1 MYFLIYC
8 SNCVVNIDKKYALGE
23 FTLSATDKIDP
34 TPNSRKYAWF
44 VLFMLVLLYFIN
56 YADRTLA
63 NALLEKIKE
72 TYQVSDTYMGFVI
85 GPAFAF
91 IYCLAAIPIARF
103 ADRANRVRIIAI
115 GAVIWSLF
123 TMMSGLAKTPE
134 MFAVS
139 RFGVG
144 IGEAAFLAPAYSL
157 LSDYFPPKRRAFAF
171 AIMNLGVYF
180 GGAFGNIGGTALAA
194 SYDWQTTF
202 LWLGGPGIL
211 LAALTVLF
219 VKEPK
224 RGRLDEGGGASKIQS
239 NFKEVYAKLMGTPA
253 FKYLTIAAFLGGFST
268 IAFGSWAIAM
278 FERIFDISNQSA
290 GARYGTAAL
299 LAGMVGVLLM
309 GFLCDLFSK
318 KTSRAPYILSASGL
332 LGFTL
337 ITIGMCFSKDVAL
350 ATALVYPA
358 SILGAGWV
366 VAVQAA
372 LQDLLPAELR
382 ATATSIW
389 AFALTFAG
397 LVLGVLVV
405 GWANDYFS
413 AQYGADAIRY
423 SMALTLLAGIPAAWY
438 IYRAGNSADIDR
450 QALAN

>member
-1 MYFLIYC
+1 M
-8 SNCVVNIDKKYALGE
+8 
-23 FTLSATDKIDP
+23 TDKADT
-34 TPNSRKYAWF
+34 TPKSRRYAWF
-44 VLFMLVLLYFIN
+44 VLLMLVLLYFIN

-91 IYCLAAIPIARF
+91 VYCLAAIPIARF

-115 GAVIWSLF
+115 GAVVWSLF

-194 SYDWQTTF
+194 NYDWQTTF

-211 LAALTVLF
+211 LAALTVLL
-219 VKEPK
+219 VKEPV
-224 RGRLDEGGGASKIQS
+224 RGRLDEGVGSSKVQA
-239 NFKEVYAKLMGTPA
+239 NFKDVYASLMTTPA

-299 LAGMVGVLLM
+299 LAGMAGVLLM
-309 GFLCDLFSK
+309 GVLCDLLSK
-318 KTSRAPYILSASGL
+318 KSARAPYMLSSVGL
-332 LGFTL
+332 FGFTL
-337 ITIGMCFSKDVAL
+337 IAIGMCFSKDVGL

-372 LQDLLPAELR
+372 LQDLLPAQLR

-413 AQYGADAIRY
+413 AQYGTDAIRY
-423 SMALTLLAGIPAAWY
+423 SMALTLLGGIPAAWY
-438 IYRAGNSADIDR
+438 IYRAGNTADLDR
-450 QALAN
+450 KKLAETTT

>member
-1 MYFLIYC
+1 M
-8 SNCVVNIDKKYALGE
+8 
-23 FTLSATDKIDP
+23 
-34 TPNSRKYAWF
+34 
-44 VLFMLVLLYFIN
+44 MVLLYFIN

-72 TYQVSDTYMGFVI
+72 TYQVSDIYMGFVI

-91 IYCLAAIPIARF
+91 IYCLAAIPIARL
-103 ADRANRVRIIAI
+103 ADKHNRVRIIAI

-123 TMMSGLAKTPE
+123 TMLSGLAKTPE
-134 MFAVS
+134 MFAFS

-144 IGEAAFLAPAYSL
+144 VGEAAFLAPAYSL

-180 GGAFGNIGGTALAA
+180 GGAFGNIGGTAIAA
-194 SYDWQTTF
+194 NYDWQTTF
-202 LWLGGPGIL
+202 LWLGGPGII
-211 LAALTVLF
+211 LAALTVIF
-219 VKEPK
+219 VKEPQ
-224 RGRLDEGGGASKIQS
+224 RGRLDEGGASSKIQADFS
-239 NFKEVYAKLMGTPA
+239 AVYKMLMKTPA
-253 FKYLTIAAFLGGFST
+253 FNFLTIAAFFGGFST

-309 GFLCDLFSK
+309 GVLCDMFSK
-318 KTSRAPYILSASGL
+318 RDARAPYILSSFGL
-332 LGFTL
+332 LGFT
-337 ITIGMCFSKDVAL
+337 IIAIGMCFSKDVGL

-405 GWANDYFS
+405 GWVNDYLN
-413 AQYGADAIRY
+413 AAYGADAIRY
-423 SMALTLLAGIPAAWY
+423 SMALTLLGGIPAAWY
-438 IYRAGNSADIDR
+438 IYRAGRTADVDR
-450 QALAN
+450 QSLAID

>member
-1 MYFLIYC
+1 M
-8 SNCVVNIDKKYALGE
+8 SDAKD
-23 FTLSATDKIDP
+23 T
-34 TPNSRKYAWF
+34 TPNSRRYAWF
-44 VLFMLVLLYFIN
+44 VLIMMVLLYFIN

-91 IYCLAAIPIARF
+91 VYCLAAIPIARF
-103 ADRANRVRIIAI
+103 ADRNNRVRIIAA
-115 GAVIWSLF
+115 GAVVWSLF
-123 TMMSGLAKTPE
+123 TVLSGLAKTPE
-134 MFAVS
+134 IFALS

-157 LSDYFPPKRRAFAF
+157 LSDYFPPKKRAFAF

-180 GGAFGNIGGTALAA
+180 GGAFGNIGGTTIAA
-194 SYDWQTTF
+194 IYDWHTAF
-202 LWLGGPGIL
+202 LWLGAPGIL
-211 LAALTVLF
+211 LAVLTVVF

-224 RGRLDEGGGASKIQS
+224 RGRLDEGYDSSKKQVD
-239 NFKEVYAKLMGTPA
+239 FKATYKFLMTSKA
-253 FKYLTIAAFLGGFST
+253 FKSLTIAAFFGGFST
-268 IAFGSWAIAM
+268 IAFGSWAVAM

-299 LAGMVGVLLM
+299 LAGMAGVLLM
-309 GFLCDLFSK
+309 GFLCDQLSK
-318 KTSRAPYILSASGL
+318 KYNRAPYILSASGL
-332 LGFTL
+332 LGFTI
-337 ITIGMCFSKDVAL
+337 ITIGMCFSKDVGL

-405 GWANDYFS
+405 GWINDYFS
-413 AQYGADAIRY
+413 SQYGADAIRY
-423 SMALTLLAGIPAAWY
+423 SMALTLMGGIPAAWY
-438 IYRAGNSADIDR
+438 INKAGETAEKDR
-450 QALAN
+450 QFLQQSLS

>member
-1 MYFLIYC
+1 M
-8 SNCVVNIDKKYALGE
+8 
-23 FTLSATDKIDP
+23 TDKADP
-34 TPNSRKYAWF
+34 TPNSRRYAWF
-44 VLFMLVLLYFIN
+44 VLLMLVLLYFIN

-91 IYCLAAIPIARF
+91 VYCLAAIPIARF

-115 GAVIWSLF
+115 GAVVWSLF
-123 TMMSGLAKTPE
+123 TMLSGLAKTPE

-194 SYDWQTTF
+194 NYDWQTTF

-211 LAALTVLF
+211 LAALTVLL
-219 VKEPK
+219 VKEPV
-224 RGRLDEGGGASKIQS
+224 RGRLDEGVGSSKVQV
-239 NFKEVYAKLMGTPA
+239 NFKDVYTSLMATPA

-299 LAGMVGVLLM
+299 LAGMAGVLLM
-309 GFLCDLFSK
+309 GVLCDLLSK
-318 KTSRAPYILSASGL
+318 KSARAPYILSSVGL

-337 ITIGMCFSKDVAL
+337 IAIGMCFSKDVGL
-350 ATALVYPA
+350 AMALVYPA

-413 AQYGADAIRY
+413 AQYGTDAIRY
-423 SMALTLLAGIPAAWY
+423 SMALTLLGGIPAAWY
-438 IYRAGNSADIDR
+438 IYQAGKTADMDR
-450 QALAN
+450 KALAEAAA

>member
-1 MYFLIYC
+1 MSEVKL
-8 SNCVVNIDKKYALGE
+8 
-23 FTLSATDKIDP
+23 P
-34 TPNSRKYAWF
+34 TRKYAWF
-44 VLFMLVLLYFIN
+44 VLVMLLLLYFIN

-91 IYCLAAIPIARF
+91 IYCVAAIPIARF
-103 ADRANRVRIIAI
+103 ADRGNRVRIIAI

-123 TMMSGLAKTPE
+123 TMLSGLSKTPE

-194 SYDWQTTF
+194 NYDWQTTF

-219 VKEPK
+219 VKEPQ
-224 RGRLDEGGGASKIQS
+224 RGRLDPAKSFEKPQAP
-239 NFKEVYAKLMGTPA
+239 FKQT
-253 FKYLTIAAFLGGFST
+253 FKSLWATKSFKNLTIAAFLGGFST

-278 FERIFDISNQSA
+278 FERIFEISNQSA

-309 GFLCDLFSK
+309 GFLCDLYSK
-318 KTSRAPYILSASGL
+318 RTVRAPYILSGGGL
-332 LGFTL
+332 FGFTF
-337 ITIGMCFSKDVAL
+337 IGTAMCFAKDVGL

-397 LVLGVLVV
+397 LVLGVLAV
-405 GWANDYFS
+405 GTVNDYL
-413 AQYGADAIRY
+413 AEQYGNDAIRY
-423 SMALTLLAGIPAAWY
+423 SMAMTLLAGIPASWY
-438 IYRAGNSADIDR
+438 IYRAGTTAELDR
-450 QALAN
+450 QALVKGFS

>member
-1 MYFLIYC
+1 M
-8 SNCVVNIDKKYALGE
+8 
-23 FTLSATDKIDP
+23 TDTHDR
-34 TPNSRKYAWF
+34 TPNSRRYAWF
-44 VLFMLVLLYFIN
+44 VLLMMVLLYFVN

-72 TYQVSDTYMGFVI
+72 TYQVSDIYMGFVI

-91 IYCLAAIPIARF
+91 VYCLAAIPIARF
-103 ADRANRVRIIAI
+103 ADRHNRVRIIAI

-123 TMMSGLAKTPE
+123 TMMSGLAKTPD

-180 GGAFGNIGGTALAA
+180 GGAFGNIGGTAIAA
-194 SYDWQTTF
+194 NYDWQTTF
-202 LWLGGPGIL
+202 IWLGGPGII
-211 LAALTVLF
+211 LAALTVIF
-219 VKEPK
+219 VKEPR
-224 RGRLDEGGGASKIQS
+224 RGRLDDGDTAPKTQDSFS
-239 NFKEVYAKLMGTPA
+239 RVYRSLMATPA
-253 FKYLTIAAFLGGFST
+253 FKYLTIAAFFGGFST

-309 GFLCDLFSK
+309 GFLCDQFSK
-318 KTSRAPYILSASGL
+318 KDARAPYLLSSFGL

-337 ITIGMCFSKDVAL
+337 VAIGMCFSKDVGL

-397 LVLGVLVV
+397 LVIGVLVV
-405 GWANDYFS
+405 GWVNDYLN
-413 AQYGADAIRY
+413 AEYGADAIRY
-423 SMALTLLAGIPAAWY
+423 SMALTLLGGIPAAWY
-438 IYRAGNSADIDR
+438 IYLAGRTADQDR
-450 QALAN
+450 RSLAREF

>member
-1 MYFLIYC
+1 M
-8 SNCVVNIDKKYALGE
+8 
-23 FTLSATDKIDP
+23 
-34 TPNSRKYAWF
+34 
-44 VLFMLVLLYFIN
+44 MVLLYFIN

-72 TYQVSDTYMGFVI
+72 TYQVSDIYMGFVI

-91 IYCLAAIPIARF
+91 VYCLAAIPIARL
-103 ADRANRVRIIAI
+103 ADKHNRVRIIAI

-123 TMMSGLAKTPE
+123 TMLSGLAKTPE
-134 MFAVS
+134 MFAFS

-144 IGEAAFLAPAYSL
+144 VGEAAFLAPAYSL
-157 LSDYFPPKRRAFAF
+157 LSDYFPPKRRALAF

-180 GGAFGNIGGTALAA
+180 GGAFGNIGGTAIAA
-194 SYDWQTTF
+194 NYDWQTTF
-202 LWLGGPGIL
+202 LWLGGPGII
-211 LAALTVLF
+211 LAVLTVIF

-224 RGRLDEGGGASKIQS
+224 RGRLDDGNETSKMQES
-239 NFKEVYAKLMGTPA
+239 FSKVYKTLMNTPA
-253 FKYLTIAAFLGGFST
+253 FKYLTIAAFFGGFST

-309 GFLCDLFSK
+309 GVLCDMFSK
-318 KTSRAPYILSASGL
+318 KDVRAPYILSSLGL

-337 ITIGMCFSKDVAL
+337 IAIGMCFSKDVGF

-372 LQDLLPAELR
+372 LQDLLPAQLR

-397 LVLGVLVV
+397 LVLGVIVV
-405 GWANDYFS
+405 GWFNDYLN
-413 AQYGADAIRY
+413 AAYGADAIRY
-423 SMALTLLAGIPAAWY
+423 SMALTLLGGIPAAWY
-438 IYRAGNSADIDR
+438 IYRAGKTADIDR
-450 QALAN
+450 QSLAIN

>member
-1 MYFLIYC
+1 M
-8 SNCVVNIDKKYALGE
+8 SDNSVEPQKA
-23 FTLSATDKIDP
+23 ATPPK
-34 TPNSRKYAWF
+34 RAYAWL
-44 VLFMLVLLYFIN
+44 VLLMMLLLYFIN

-103 ADRANRVRIIAI
+103 ADRHNRVWIIAW

-123 TMMSGLAKTPE
+123 TMMSGLAKTPG
-134 MFAVS
+134 MFAVA

-157 LSDYFPPKRRAFAF
+157 LSDYFPPKKRAFAF
-171 AIMNLGVYF
+171 AVMNLGVYF

-202 LWLGGPGIL
+202 IWLGGPGII
-211 LAALTVLF
+211 LAILTVIL
-219 VKEPK
+219 VKEPE
-224 RGRLDEGGGASKIQS
+224 RGRLDGAQFSSQKHYS
-239 NFKEVYAKLMGTPA
+239 FSEVYKPLMANAA
-253 FKYLTIAAFLGGFST
+253 FKYLVIAAFFGGFST

-299 LAGMVGVLLM
+299 LAGMAGVLLM
-309 GFLCDLFSK
+309 GFLCDLFAK
-318 KTSRAPYILSASGL
+318 NNVEAPYRLSAAGL
-332 LGFTL
+332 FGFTL
-337 ITIGMCFSKDVAL
+337 INVNL

-372 LQDLLPAELR
+372 LQDLLPAQLR
-382 ATATSIW
+382 ATGTSIW

-405 GWANDYFS
+405 GWFNDYLN
-413 AQYGADAIRY
+413 ARYGADAIRY
-423 SMALTLLAGIPAAWY
+423 SMALTLIGGIPAAFY
-438 IYRAGNSADIDR
+438 IFKAGRTAEHDR
-450 QALAN
+450 KSLAETFR

>member
-1 MYFLIYC
+1 MSQNNTQS
-8 SNCVVNIDKKYALGE
+8 SN
-23 FTLSATDKIDP
+23 SAP
-34 TPNSRKYAWF
+34 TTRRYAWV
-44 VLFMLVLLYFIN
+44 VLIMLLLLYFIN

-91 IYCLAAIPIARF
+91 IYCVAAIPIARF
-103 ADRANRVRIIAI
+103 ADRYNRVKIIAA
-115 GAVIWSLF
+115 GAVVWSLF
-123 TMMSGLAKTPE
+123 TMLSGLAKTPE

-157 LSDYFPPKRRAFAF
+157 LSDYFPPRKRAFAF

-202 LWLGGPGIL
+202 LWLGGPGII
-211 LAALTVLF
+211 LAALTLLF
-219 VKEPK
+219 VKEPE
-224 RGRLDEGGGASKIQS
+224 RGRLDEGGISKVQAG
-239 NFKEVYAKLMGTPA
+239 FKDVYRGLMSKRSY
-253 FKYLTIAAFLGGFST
+253 KYLTIAAFLGGFST

-290 GARYGTAAL
+290 GARYGGAAL
-299 LAGMVGVLLM
+299 ISGMLGVLLM
-309 GFLCDLFSK
+309 GFLCDRMAK
-318 KTSRAPYILSASGL
+318 ANIRAPYNLSAFGL
-332 LGFTL
+332 LGFT
-337 ITIGMCFSKDVAL
+337 IISVGMCFVEDVGL
-350 ATALVYPA
+350 ATLLVYPA
-358 SILGAGWV
+358 SLLGAGWV

-405 GWANDYFS
+405 GAVNDYFD
-413 AQYGADAIRY
+413 AQYGSDAIRY
-423 SMALTLLAGIPAAWY
+423 SMALTLLAGIPAAWC
-438 IYRAGNSADIDR
+438 IFRAGRSADDDRATLID
-450 QALAN
+450 QFVTSK

>member
-1 MYFLIYC
+1 M
-8 SNCVVNIDKKYALGE
+8 SDTQNKSQKAVK
-23 FTLSATDKIDP
+23 
-34 TPNSRKYAWF
+34 TPGRGYAWL
-44 VLFMLVLLYFIN
+44 VLVMMLLLYFVN

-91 IYCLAAIPIARF
+91 IYCLAAIPIARY
-103 ADRANRVRIIAI
+103 ADRHNRVRIIAL
-115 GAVIWSLF
+115 GAVVWSLF
-123 TMMSGLAKTPE
+123 TMMSGVAKTPE
-134 MFAVS
+134 IFAIA

-157 LSDYFPPKRRAFAF
+157 LSDYFPPKKRAFAF
-171 AIMNLGVYF
+171 AVMNLGVYF

-202 LWLGGPGIL
+202 IWLGGPGIL
-211 LAALTVLF
+211 LAALTVIF
-219 VKEPK
+219 VKEPE
-224 RGRLDEGGGASKIQS
+224 RGRLDGAQFSS
-239 NFKEVYAKLMGTPA
+239 NKNYSFSEVYKPLMANSA
-253 FKYLTIAAFLGGFST
+253 FKYLVIAAFFGGFST

-290 GARYGTAAL
+290 GARYGTGAL

-309 GFLCDLFSK
+309 GFLCDVFSK
-318 KTSRAPYILSASGL
+318 KTSKAPYMLSAAGL

-337 ITIGMCFSKDVAL
+337 IAIAMCFSGNVDL

-372 LQDLLPAELR
+372 LQDLLPAQLR
-382 ATATSIW
+382 ATGTSIW

-405 GWANDYFS
+405 GWFNDYLNAS
-413 AQYGADAIRY
+413 YGADAIRY
-423 SMALTLLAGIPAAWY
+423 SMALTLLGGIPAAFY
-438 IYRAGNSADIDR
+438 IFKAGGSADQGR
-450 QALAN
+450 QILAKTFA

>member
-1 MYFLIYC
+1 M
-8 SNCVVNIDKKYALGE
+8 
-23 FTLSATDKIDP
+23 TDTDDT
-34 TPNSRKYAWF
+34 TPNTRRYAWF
-44 VLFMLVLLYFIN
+44 VLFMMVLLYFIN

-103 ADRANRVRIIAI
+103 ADRANRVRIIAT

-123 TMMSGLAKTPE
+123 TMTSGLAKTPE
-134 MFAVS
+134 VFALS

-157 LSDYFPPKRRAFAF
+157 LSDYFPPKKRAFAV

-194 SYDWQTTF
+194 NYDWQATF
-202 LWLGGPGIL
+202 LWLGAPGII
-211 LAALTVLF
+211 LAALTVIF
-219 VKEPK
+219 VKEPQ
-224 RGRLDEGGGASKIQS
+224 RGRLDPKSKTNVTQDKFLDVMKS
-239 NFKEVYAKLMGTPA
+239 LMAVKT
-253 FKYLTIAAFLGGFST
+253 FRYLTIAGFLGGFSS
-268 IAFGSWAIAM
+268 IAFGSWAVAM

-299 LAGMVGVLLM
+299 LAGMGGVLLM
-309 GFLCDLFSK
+309 GFLCDRFSK
-318 KTSRAPYILSASGL
+318 KYARAPYVLSACGL

-337 ITIGMCFSKDVAL
+337 ITIAMCFTQDVDL
-350 ATALVYPA
+350 ATALVYPS
-358 SILGAGWV
+358 SILGGGWV
-366 VAVQAA
+366 VAIIAA
-372 LQDLLPAELR
+372 LQDLFPSKLR
-382 ATATSIW
+382 ATATSI
-389 AFALTFAG
+389 FSFGLTFAG
-397 LVLGVLVV
+397 LVLGVMVV

-413 AQYGADAIRY
+413 ANYGVDAIRY
-423 SMALTLLAGIPAAWY
+423 SMALTLLGGIPAAFY
-438 IYRAGNSADIDR
+438 IYRAGKTADMDR
-450 QALAN
+450 QFLARTFG

>member
-1 MYFLIYC
+1 M
-8 SNCVVNIDKKYALGE
+8 
-23 FTLSATDKIDP
+23 TDKADP
-34 TPNSRKYAWF
+34 TPNSRRYAWF
-44 VLFMLVLLYFIN
+44 VLLMLVLLYFIN

-115 GAVIWSLF
+115 GAVVWSLF
-123 TMMSGLAKTPE
+123 TMLSGLAKTPE

-224 RGRLDEGGGASKIQS
+224 RGRLDEGGGTPKIQA
-239 NFKEVYAKLMGTPA
+239 NFKEVYASLMATPA

-278 FERIFDISNQSA
+278 FERIFDISNESA

-309 GFLCDLFSK
+309 GYLCDLFSK
-318 KTSRAPYILSASGL
+318 KTSRAPYILSSVGL
-332 LGFTL
+332 FGFTL
-337 ITIGMCFSKDVAL
+337 IAIGMCFSKDVSL

-413 AQYGADAIRY
+413 AQYGADAIRH
-423 SMALTLLAGIPAAWY
+423 SMALTLLGGIPAAWY
-438 IYRAGNSADIDR
+438 IFRASMTADIDR
-450 QALAN
+450 KALAESAT

>member
-1 MYFLIYC
+1 M
-8 SNCVVNIDKKYALGE
+8 
-23 FTLSATDKIDP
+23 TDKADT
-34 TPNSRKYAWF
+34 TPNSRRYAWF
-44 VLFMLVLLYFIN
+44 VLIMLVLLYFIN

-115 GAVIWSLF
+115 GAVVWSLF
-123 TMMSGLAKTPE
+123 TVLSGLAKTPE

-202 LWLGGPGIL
+202 LWLGVPGIL

-224 RGRLDEGGGASKIQS
+224 RGRLDEGRTASKMQAD
-239 NFKEVYAKLMGTPA
+239 FKEVYAALMGTPA

-309 GFLCDLFSK
+309 GYLCDLFSK
-318 KTSRAPYILSASGL
+318 KTSRAPYILSSAGL
-332 LGFTL
+332 FGFTL
-337 ITIGMCFSKDVAL
+337 IAIGMCFSKDVGF

-397 LVLGVLVV
+397 LVLGVLMV

-423 SMALTLLAGIPAAWY
+423 SMALTLLGGIPAAGY
-438 IYRAGNSADIDR
+438 IFRAGTTADLDR
-450 QALAN
+450 KSLSRHFT

>member
-1 MYFLIYC
+1 MTETH
-8 SNCVVNIDKKYALGE
+8 DA
-23 FTLSATDKIDP
+23 
-34 TPNSRKYAWF
+34 TPNSRRYAWF
-44 VLFMLVLLYFIN
+44 VLIMLVLLYFIN

-115 GAVIWSLF
+115 GAVVWSLF

-194 SYDWQTTF
+194 NYDWQTTF

-219 VKEPK
+219 VKEPQ
-224 RGRLDEGGGASKIQS
+224 RGRLDEGGRPSKIQA
-239 NFKEVYAKLMGTPA
+239 NFKQVYVSLMAAPA

-309 GFLCDLFSK
+309 GFLCDLLSK
-318 KTSRAPYILSASGL
+318 KSVRAPYILSSLGL

-337 ITIGMCFSKDVAL
+337 IAIGMCFAKDVDL
-350 ATALVYPA
+350 ATTLVYPA

-423 SMALTLLAGIPAAWY
+423 SMALTLLGGIPAAWY
-438 IYRAGNSADIDR
+438 IYRAGKNAESDHKV
-450 QALAN
+450 LAKGLG

>member
-1 MYFLIYC
+1 M
-8 SNCVVNIDKKYALGE
+8 DD
-23 FTLSATDKIDP
+23 T
-34 TPNSRKYAWF
+34 TPNSRRYAWF
-44 VLFMLVLLYFIN
+44 VLMMLLLLYFIN

-103 ADRANRVRIIAI
+103 ADRHNRVRIIAM
-115 GAVIWSLF
+115 GAVVWSAF
-123 TMMSGLAKTPE
+123 TMLSGLAKTPE
-134 MFAVS
+134 MFTFS

-157 LSDYFPPKRRAFAF
+157 LSDYFPPKKRAFAF

-194 SYDWQTTF
+194 TYDWQATF

-211 LAALTVLF
+211 LAALTVIF
-219 VKEPK
+219 VKEPE
-224 RGRLDEGGGASKIQS
+224 RGRLDAGGGGPKPQGKFSD
-239 NFKEVYAKLMGTPA
+239 VYRALMGTPA
-253 FKYLTIAAFLGGFST
+253 FKYLTLAAFFGGFST

-278 FERIFDISNQSA
+278 FERIFEISNQSA
-290 GARYGTAAL
+290 GARYGTGAL
-299 LAGMVGVLLM
+299 LAGIVGVLLM
-309 GFLCDLFSK
+309 GFLCDLMSK
-318 KTSRAPYILSASGL
+318 KTSRAPYILSSLGL

-337 ITIGMCFSKDVAL
+337 VAIGMCFSSEVGL

-389 AFALTFAG
+389 AFVLTFAG

-405 GWANDYFS
+405 GWANDYL
-413 AQYGADAIRY
+413 AARYGVDAIRY
-423 SMALTLLAGIPAAWY
+423 SMALTLLGGIPAAWY
-438 IYRAGNSADIDR
+438 IFRAGKTAKGDKA
-450 QALAN
+450 ALERSVR

>member
-1 MYFLIYC
+1 M
-8 SNCVVNIDKKYALGE
+8 
-23 FTLSATDKIDP
+23 
-34 TPNSRKYAWF
+34 
-44 VLFMLVLLYFIN
+44 VLLYFIN

-72 TYQVSDTYMGFVI
+72 TYQVSDIYMGFVI

-91 IYCLAAIPIARF
+91 IYCLAAIPIARL
-103 ADRANRVRIIAI
+103 ADKHNRVRIIAI

-123 TMMSGLAKTPE
+123 TMLSGLAKTPE
-134 MFAVS
+134 MFAFS

-144 IGEAAFLAPAYSL
+144 VGEAAFLAPAYSL

-180 GGAFGNIGGTALAA
+180 GGAFGNIGGTAIAA
-194 SYDWQTTF
+194 NYDWQTTF
-202 LWLGGPGIL
+202 LWLGGPGII
-211 LAALTVLF
+211 LAALTVIF
-219 VKEPK
+219 VKEPQ
-224 RGRLDEGGGASKIQS
+224 RGRLDEGGASSKIQADFS
-239 NFKEVYAKLMGTPA
+239 AVYKMLMKTPA
-253 FKYLTIAAFLGGFST
+253 FNFLTIAAFFGGFST

-309 GFLCDLFSK
+309 GVLCDMFSK
-318 KTSRAPYILSASGL
+318 RDARAPYILSSFGL

-337 ITIGMCFSKDVAL
+337 IAIGMCFSKDVGL

-405 GWANDYFS
+405 GWVNDYLN
-413 AQYGADAIRY
+413 AAYGADAIRY
-423 SMALTLLAGIPAAWY
+423 SMALTLLGGIPAAWY
-438 IYRAGNSADIDR
+438 IYRAGRTADVDR
-450 QALAN
+450 QSLAID

>member
-1 MYFLIYC
+1 M
-8 SNCVVNIDKKYALGE
+8 
-23 FTLSATDKIDP
+23 TDKVDR
-34 TPNSRKYAWF
+34 TPNTRRYAWF
-44 VLFMLVLLYFIN
+44 VLLMLVMLYFIN

-103 ADRANRVRIIAI
+103 ADRHNRVRIIAI
-115 GAVIWSLF
+115 GAVVWSLF
-123 TMMSGLAKTPE
+123 TMLSGLAKTPE

-157 LSDYFPPKRRAFAF
+157 LSDYFPPKKRAFAF

-180 GGAFGNIGGTALAA
+180 GGAFGNIGGTAIAA
-194 SYDWQTTF
+194 NYDWQTTF

-211 LAALTVLF
+211 LAALTVLL
-219 VKEPK
+219 VKEPE
-224 RGRLDEGGGASKIQS
+224 RGRLDEGSGSSKIQS
-239 NFKEVYAKLMGTPA
+239 SFKVVYGSLMATPA

-290 GARYGTAAL
+290 GVRYGTAAL
-299 LAGMVGVLLM
+299 LAGMAGVLLM
-309 GFLCDLFSK
+309 GLLCDQFSK
-318 KTSRAPYILSASGL
+318 KDPRAPYILSSVGL
-332 LGFTL
+332 FGFTL
-337 ITIGMCFSKDVAL
+337 IAIAMCFSKDVGL
-350 ATALVYPA
+350 ATALIYPA

-413 AQYGADAIRY
+413 AQYGSDAIRY
-423 SMALTLLAGIPAAWY
+423 SMALTLLGGIPAAWY
-438 IYRAGNSADIDR
+438 IYRAGKTADMDR
-450 QALAN
+450 KALSEQFT

>member
-1 MYFLIYC
+1 M
-8 SNCVVNIDKKYALGE
+8 
-23 FTLSATDKIDP
+23 
-34 TPNSRKYAWF
+34 
-44 VLFMLVLLYFIN
+44 MVLLYFIN

-72 TYQVSDTYMGFVI
+72 TYQVSDIYMGFVI

-91 IYCLAAIPIARF
+91 VYCLAAIPIARL
-103 ADRANRVRIIAI
+103 ADKHNRVRIIAI

-123 TMMSGLAKTPE
+123 TMLSGLAKTPE
-134 MFAVS
+134 MFAFS

-144 IGEAAFLAPAYSL
+144 VGEAAFLAPAYSL
-157 LSDYFPPKRRAFAF
+157 LSDYFPPKRRALAF

-180 GGAFGNIGGTALAA
+180 GGAFGNIGGTAIAA
-194 SYDWQTTF
+194 NYDWQTTF
-202 LWLGGPGIL
+202 LWLGGPGII
-211 LAALTVLF
+211 LAALTVIF
-219 VKEPK
+219 VKEPQ
-224 RGRLDEGGGASKIQS
+224 RGRLDDGNGSSKIQADFS
-239 NFKEVYAKLMGTPA
+239 VVYKRLMNTPA
-253 FKYLTIAAFLGGFST
+253 FKYLTIAAFFGGFST

-290 GARYGTAAL
+290 GTRYGTAAL

-309 GFLCDLFSK
+309 GVLCDMFSK
-318 KTSRAPYILSASGL
+318 KDVRAPYILSSLGL

-337 ITIGMCFSKDVAL
+337 IAIGMCFSKDVGF

-372 LQDLLPAELR
+372 LQDLLPAQLR

-397 LVLGVLVV
+397 LVLGVIVV
-405 GWANDYFS
+405 GWFNDYLN
-413 AQYGADAIRY
+413 AAYGADAIRY
-423 SMALTLLAGIPAAWY
+423 SMALTLLGGIPAAWY
-438 IYRAGNSADIDR
+438 IYRAGKTADIDR
-450 QALAN
+450 QSLAIN

>member
-1 MYFLIYC
+1 M
-8 SNCVVNIDKKYALGE
+8 SE
-23 FTLSATDKIDP
+23 THDP

-44 VLFMLVLLYFIN
+44 VLVMLVLLYFIN

-103 ADRANRVRIIAI
+103 ADRTNRVRIIAI
-115 GAVIWSLF
+115 GAVVWSLF
-123 TMMSGLAKTPE
+123 TMLSGLAETPE
-134 MFAVS
+134 IFALS

-180 GGAFGNIGGTALAA
+180 GGAFGNIGGTAIAA
-194 SYDWQTTF
+194 TYDWQTTF

-219 VKEPK
+219 VKEPQ
-224 RGRLDEGGGASKIQS
+224 RGRLDPGHNTQKLQAQFSL
-239 NFKEVYAKLMGTPA
+239 VYKSLMGTPA
-253 FKYLTIAAFLGGFST
+253 FKYLVYAAFLGGFST

-290 GARYGTAAL
+290 GARYGTGAL
-299 LAGMVGVLLM
+299 LAGMLGVLMM
-309 GFLCDLFSK
+309 GVLCDLLSK
-318 KTSRAPYILSASGL
+318 KNVRAPYILSASGL

-337 ITIGMCFSKDVAL
+337 IAIGMCFAGDVGL

-372 LQDLLPAELR
+372 LQDLLPAQLR

-405 GWANDYFS
+405 GWANDFFS
-413 AQYGADAIRY
+413 AQYGNDAIRY
-423 SMALTLLAGIPAAWY
+423 SMALTLLGGIPAAWY
-438 IYRAGNSADIDR
+438 IYRAGKTADLDR
-450 QALAN
+450 QNLSSEFA